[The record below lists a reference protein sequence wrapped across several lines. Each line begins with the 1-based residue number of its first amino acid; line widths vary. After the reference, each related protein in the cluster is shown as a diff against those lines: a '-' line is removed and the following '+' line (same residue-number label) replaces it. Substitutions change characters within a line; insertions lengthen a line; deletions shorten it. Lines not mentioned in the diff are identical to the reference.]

1 MARQAW
7 WGWAMRVEVRY
18 GMERQ
23 EFMTAY
29 TWKTK
34 NLYKVDAN
42 VAAKVFEELENTIG
56 LTAEN
61 VVNVSRDTLAP
72 LHDEFEWDN
81 DIAAES
87 WRKRQ
92 AQNMISNLS
101 IVLVET
107 EDEEVT
113 PVRAFYATELHHYE
127 NIRAIITNEEKK
139 DDLLIKAIRELQAF
153 KRKYRILTEL
163 GTVFSA
169 IDTIAEKV
177 G

>member
-1 MARQAW
+1 
-7 WGWAMRVEVRY
+7 
-18 GMERQ
+18 
-23 EFMTAY
+23 MTAY

-34 NLYKVDAN
+34 NLFKTDAN
-42 VAAKVFEELENTIG
+42 TAGQIFEELESTIG

-61 VVNVSRDTLAP
+61 IVNASRDEDAP
-72 LHDEFEWDN
+72 LHDEFEWD
-81 DIAAES
+81 DEVAAEE

-139 DDLLIKAIRELQAF
+139 DDLLIRAIRELQAF

-163 GTVFSA
+163 ETVFSA

>member
-1 MARQAW
+1 
-7 WGWAMRVEVRY
+7 
-18 GMERQ
+18 
-23 EFMTAY
+23 MTAY

-34 NLYKVDAN
+34 NLFKTDAN
-42 VAAKVFEELENTIG
+42 TAGQIFEELENTIG

-61 VVNVSRDTLAP
+61 VVNVSRDEDAP
-72 LHDEFEWDN
+72 LHYEFEWD
-81 DIAAES
+81 DEVAAEE

-107 EDEEVT
+107 EDEDAT

-153 KRKYRILTEL
+153 KKKYRILSEL
-163 GTVFSA
+163 QTIFSA
-169 IDTIAEKV
+169 IDTITEKA

>member
-1 MARQAW
+1 M
-7 WGWAMRVEVRY
+7 VYE
-18 GMERQ
+18 
-23 EFMTAY
+23 
-29 TWKTK
+29 WKIKGVMKT
-34 NLYKVDAN
+34 DAN
-42 VAAKVFEELENTIG
+42 VAGKVCEDLKNTVG
-56 LTAEN
+56 LTKKTLVDA
-61 VVNVSRDTLAP
+61 SRPEDAP
-72 LHDEFEWDN
+72 LHNEFEWD
-81 DIAAES
+81 DEVAAEE

-139 DDLLIKAIRELQAF
+139 DDLLIRAIRELQAF

-163 GTVFSA
+163 ETVFSA